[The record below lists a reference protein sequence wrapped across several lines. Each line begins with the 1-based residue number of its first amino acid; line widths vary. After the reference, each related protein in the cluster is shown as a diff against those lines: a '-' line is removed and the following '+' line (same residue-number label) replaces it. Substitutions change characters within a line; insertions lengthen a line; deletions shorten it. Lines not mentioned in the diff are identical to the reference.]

1 MPAYYYP
8 NRMGRVL
15 LASLRQE
22 LGRDRL
28 NEVLQAAG
36 LPGLG
41 TSSLLPNNLEK
52 RFSFDAIGAL
62 QTGVEQVCGSS
73 AGRRLNYRVGQGT
86 FAYGL
91 KDFDP
96 VIGISDLPL
105 RLIPLGMKFRV
116 GLDVFARVFNQFS
129 DQIVRVSDSDTHYL
143 WIIERCPVCWG
154 RRTEAACCQL
164 AAGLLDEAAR
174 WASGGLRFTVEET
187 ACKARGD
194 ENCVITIAKTP
205 LDQTT
210 PPREQPNA

>member
-1 MPAYYYP
+1 MPDYYYP

-28 NEVLQAAG
+28 NAVLQTAG
-36 LPGLG
+36 LPGLA

-62 QTGVEQVCGSS
+62 QAAVEQVCGP
-73 AGRRLNYRVGQGT
+73 AEGRHMNYRVGQGT
-86 FAYGL
+86 FAFGL

-96 VIGISDLPL
+96 VIGISDLPM

-129 DQIVRVSDSDTHYL
+129 DQVVRVSDDGTRYL

-154 RRTEAACCQL
+154 RRTDAVCCHL
-164 AAGLLDEAAR
+164 AAGLLDEAAH
-174 WASGGLRFTVEET
+174 WASGGLRFSVEET

-194 ENCVITIAKTP
+194 ENCVLTIAKTP
-205 LDQTT
+205 LDQPT
-210 PPREQPNA
+210 A